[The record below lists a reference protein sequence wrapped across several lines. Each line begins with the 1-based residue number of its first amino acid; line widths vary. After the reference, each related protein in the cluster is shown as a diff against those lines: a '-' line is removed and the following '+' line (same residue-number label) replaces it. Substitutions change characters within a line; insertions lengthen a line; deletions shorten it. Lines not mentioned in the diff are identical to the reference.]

1 MRQSDQIRKQTRY
14 RMLATCASVPPYIE
28 AAMPDTENEQQP
40 DSPSTLDEIEAR
52 FRQALKRA
60 LDTHPS
66 AAKKS
71 AETQPDEKKS
81 KSRSK
86 KS

>member
-1 MRQSDQIRKQTRY
+1 
-14 RMLATCASVPPYIE
+14 MLASLPNIE
-28 AAMPDTENEQQP
+28 ATMPDTENEQQP
-40 DSPSTLDEIEAR
+40 DPPSTPDEIEAR

-71 AETQPDEKKS
+71 AETPLDEKKS
-81 KSRSK
+81 KSRPK